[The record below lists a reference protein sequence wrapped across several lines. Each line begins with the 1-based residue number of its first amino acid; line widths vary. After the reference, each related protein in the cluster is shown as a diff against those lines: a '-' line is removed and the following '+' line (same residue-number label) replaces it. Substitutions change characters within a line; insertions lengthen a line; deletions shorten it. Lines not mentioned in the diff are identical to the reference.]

1 MISRAGS
8 DIWLTWSGG
17 LPGGQPFAGGGV
29 GVGAAFVITAV
40 GTDVALVEPLPF
52 VAFVRNRTVFPTSA
66 EVSLYDRDPPAP
78 LMVAQLP
85 PVLSQRSQ

>member
-1 MISRAGS
+1 M
-8 DIWLTWSGG
+8 
-17 LPGGQPFAGGGV
+17 
-29 GVGAAFVITAV
+29 ITAV

-52 VAFVRNRTVFPTSA
+52 VACVRNRTVFPTSA